1 MKLEQVMFS
10 LRQELS
16 QNSEKQA
23 RALKSLNTIK
33 ASMQKNKKELKPE
46 SQHYLQLQYD
56 IETDKNKTIVSTLMY
71 MSFYS
76 VIWDKNCL
84 KLALSLR
91 ISSRKTMFKF
101 KAGHRVRLILHPPE
115 VLFRSDLEAPPS
127 PGAHKCPGSDYF
139 AILNV

>member
-56 IETDKNKTIVSTLMY
+56 IETDKNKTIVSTL
-71 MSFYS
+71 
-76 VIWDKNCL
+76 INLGQELPEIGPLIEDIL
-84 KLALSLR
+84 K
-91 ISSRKTMFKF
+91 
-101 KAGHRVRLILHPPE
+101 E
-115 VLFRSDLEAPPS
+115 N
-127 PGAHKCPGSDYF
+127 
-139 AILNV
+139 NV